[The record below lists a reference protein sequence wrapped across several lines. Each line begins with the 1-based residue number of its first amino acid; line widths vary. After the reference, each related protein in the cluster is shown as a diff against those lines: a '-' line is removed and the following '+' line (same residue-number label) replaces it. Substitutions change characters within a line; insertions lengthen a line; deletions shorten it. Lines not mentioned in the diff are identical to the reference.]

1 MHGPNRVEADSSYEQ
16 LLKEAD
22 ALERAIARK
31 KRKALHPNP
40 PLPPQSAVISISDHT
55 NKAYTAQRLKT
66 ESSRA
71 YAAPAPSSPNAPDAA
86 LAAYARSVVVQPKQ
100 SDPDTSLGA
109 PLPFYIP
116 LEDHEKEPRLCA
128 EQQQLVDLI
137 LSGRNV
143 FYTGSAGCGKSTV
156 LKAFTRRLRAMGKK
170 VNIVAPTGKAA
181 LQVNGW
187 TTWMYA
193 GLTPDANKLPL
204 AEWRKKAN
212 GKLVWKRM
220 NKTDVLVIDEI
231 SMVENHH
238 LQRLN
243 EMMKAA
249 RPKPHQPDEAFGGVQ
264 VIVTGDFCQLPP
276 VMPFQHCIECGKK
289 LVEDWDR
296 AGKFYECE
304 RHGVCRDEDK
314 WAFRSTAWEECDFV
328 HFELTQI
335 HRQSD
340 KLFVSMLQKC
350 RMGLQFSEQDI
361 GILMNHKVN
370 GVSNATQLHAKV
382 NGAEKVNRERFKR
395 LEAVPYTY
403 FSLDHFAWR
412 QDLHK
417 TLKSKGNH
425 KRENHDLRRPEL
437 MPALESLN
445 KDRFDECVELKQDML
460 VVLLTNLDLGAGLCN
475 GSQGIIYGWET
486 YDPKKLPKAVTNGNK
501 RDVEPGKRIN
511 GEHAEMKQ
519 DMIRRFMEGQHGYTL
534 VGNGKQQQRLEQ
546 TKAWPKVR
554 FHNGERRTIYAE
566 CSIQELGDEKPY
578 SLLSRTQIPLAPA
591 WAMTIH
597 KAQGL
602 TMDKVVVNLSDA
614 FEEGQVYV
622 ALSRVKSL
630 EGLKIDGGAASLR
643 SMLGGNKEVLQFIR
657 EKCGQGR
664 VEVESEGD
672 GESEGPLSDSC
683 ELGSLCGGC
692 SRCMDSPGIDGESVG
707 AFSDSCE
714 LGSQCG
720 GCSRCMACPGM
731 DCPGCDDCS
740 G

>member
-1 MHGPNRVEADSSYEQ
+1 VEADSSYEQ

-86 LAAYARSVVVQPKQ
+86 LAAYARSVVPPKQ

-109 PLPFYIP
+109 PLPSYIP

-170 VNIVAPTGKAA
+170 VNIVAPTGRAA
-181 LQVNGW
+181 LQVHGS
-187 TTWMYA
+187 TTWTYA
-193 GLTPDANKLPL
+193 GLTPESNKLPL
-204 AEWRKKAN
+204 AELRKKAN
-212 GKLVWKRM
+212 GKLVWKRLD
-220 NKTDVLVIDEI
+220 KTDVLVIDEI

-243 EMMKAA
+243 EMMKAS
-249 RPKPHQPDEAFGGVQ
+249 RQPDKAFGGVQ

-276 VMPFQHCIECGKK
+276 VKPFQYCIECGKT
-289 LVEDWDR
+289 LVEGRDV
-296 AGKFYECE
+296 AGKVYRCE
-304 RHGVCRDEDK
+304 RHGVYRDEDK
-314 WAFRSTAWEECDFV
+314 WAFRSKAWEECDFV
-328 HFELTQI
+328 HFELKQV

-340 KLFVSMLQKC
+340 QLFVSMLQKC
-350 RMGLQFSEQDI
+350 RMGLQLSEQDI
-361 GILMNHKVN
+361 DILMNHRVN
-370 GVSNATQLHAKV
+370 GVSNSTQLHAV
-382 NGAEKVNRERFKR
+382 RSAVEKVNKERFDR
-395 LEAVPYTY
+395 LNPVAHTF
-403 FSLDHFAWR
+403 FSLDHFSWR
-412 QDLHK
+412 REIHPKLEWKGSHK
-417 TLKSKGNH
+417 KNRDK
-425 KRENHDLRRPEL
+425 RRPES
-437 MPALESLN
+437 MPALESL
-445 KDRFDECVELKQDML
+445 KEHRFDECVELKLGML
-460 VVLLTNLDLGAGLCN
+460 VVLLTNLDLSAGLCN
-475 GSQGIIYGWET
+475 GSQGIICGWEP
-486 YDPKKLPKAVTNGNK
+486 YDRNNLPKAVNNGNK
-501 RDVEPGKRIN
+501 QDVEPGKRIN
-511 GEHAEMKQ
+511 GDRAEMKE
-519 DMIRRFMEGQHGYTL
+519 DMIRQFIKGQPGYR
-534 VGNGKQQQRLEQ
+534 VVGGGGNGGQQQQQQHVEQ
-546 TKAWPKVR
+546 KKAWPMVQ
-554 FHNGERRTIYAE
+554 FHNGQRRTIYAE
-566 CSIQELGDEKPY
+566 CSITELGDEKPY

-597 KAQGL
+597 KAQGM
-602 TMDKVVVNLSDA
+602 TMDKVVVNLSKA

-622 ALSRVKSL
+622 ALSRARSL
-630 EGLKIDGGAASLR
+630 EGLKIDGDAAVLR
-643 SMLGGNKEVLQFIR
+643 SGLGANKEVQQFFR
-657 EKCGQGR
+657 EKFGQGR
-664 VEVESEGD
+664 VEVNREVDAESVGA
-672 GESEGPLSDSC
+672 LSDSC

-692 SRCMDSPGIDGESVG
+692 SRCIH
-707 AFSDSCE
+707 
-714 LGSQCG
+714 
-720 GCSRCMACPGM
+720 CPGM